1 MRCVPPVCARDVSVG
16 DSLARYPWSFSL
28 QSLCSTKTN
37 ARKILLYR
45 MGAPCD
51 RRLDIILMKVPHD
64 PFQHRRIHQA
74 WRVVLSILKESLRG
88 MANASV
94 LAEHDLDV
102 NVPCD
107 GYGEL

>member
-1 MRCVPPVCARDVSVG
+1 
-16 DSLARYPWSFSL
+16 
-28 QSLCSTKTN
+28 
-37 ARKILLYR
+37 
-45 MGAPCD
+45 
-51 RRLDIILMKVPHD
+51 MKVPHD